1 MRSFR
6 TAVLAVFVTL
16 ALTPAAALAGQSGF
30 VRWQAARG
38 DFSSWQRTGVVLAAD
53 GSLQLNPS
61 TAVAGTDPYAP
72 GTYNGGNFY
81 NGGSFRV
88 GEALS
93 PIMSAGFSFRE
104 AIASWEAETPTGTW
118 IETQLR
124 VGEALSPIMS
134 AGFSFREAI
143 ASWEAETPT
152 GTWIE
157 TQIRAQVGGVWTKW
171 YNLGVWAADTSTVR
185 RHSVASQGDT
195 NGYVGIDTLVIS
207 NKKAAGT
214 TYQVK
219 VRLFSADGVAVPRVR
234 ASAVTVSTS
243 PESSPALFPGSSAHW
258 NQVLAVP
265 ECSQMVYPDG
275 GNVWCSPTSVAM
287 VLRYWAGDTALG
299 ACETHVRTALGGVYD
314 YTFRAYGNWPYNTAY
329 ATTKGHQA
337 HVTRFT
343 RLSQLEPW
351 ISAGVPVVLSIA
363 WSKGQ
368 LTGASIESTAGHLL
382 VLVGFDAAGN
392 PIIND
397 PAAPNDAAVQ
407 RTYLRSEF
415 EPLWLS
421 ASAGTAYL
429 IYPAGWPV
437 PAL

>member
-6 TAVLAVFVTL
+6 TAVLAAFVTL

-38 DFSSWQRTGVVLAAD
+38 DFSSWQRTGVALAAD

-88 GEALS
+88 GEVLS
-93 PIMSAGFSFRE
+93 P
-104 AIASWEAETPTGTW
+104 
-118 IETQLR
+118 
-124 VGEALSPIMS
+124 VMS

-195 NGYVGIDTLVIS
+195 NGYVGVDTLVIS

-243 PESSPALFPGSSAHW
+243 PESNPAIFPGSSAHW

-397 PAAPNDAAVQ
+397 PAASNDAAVQ

>member
-38 DFSSWQRTGVVLAAD
+38 DFSSWQRTGVALAAD

-81 NGGSFRV
+81 NGGSF
-88 GEALS
+88 
-93 PIMSAGFSFRE
+93 
-104 AIASWEAETPTGTW
+104 
-118 IETQLR
+118 R

-243 PESSPALFPGSSAHW
+243 PESSPAIFPGNSAHW

-397 PAAPNDAAVQ
+397 PAASNDDAVQ

>member
-38 DFSSWQRTGVVLAAD
+38 DFSSWQRTGVALAAD

-81 NGGSFRV
+81 NGG
-88 GEALS
+88 
-93 PIMSAGFSFRE
+93 GF
-104 AIASWEAETPTGTW
+104 
-118 IETQLR
+118 R

-171 YNLGVWAADTSTVR
+171 YNLGVWAGDTSTVR
-185 RHSVASQGDT
+185 RHSVAAQGDT
-195 NGYVGIDTLVIS
+195 NGYVGVDTLVIS

-219 VRLFSADGVAVPRVR
+219 VRLFSADGVAVPSVR

-243 PESSPALFPGSSAHW
+243 PETSPAIFPGSSAHW

-314 YTFRAYGNWPYNTAY
+314 YTFKAYGNWPYNTAY

-363 WSKGQ
+363 WSRGQ
-368 LTGASIESTAGHLL
+368 LTNASIESTAGHLL

-397 PAAPNDAAVQ
+397 PAAANDAAVQ

>member
-6 TAVLAVFVTL
+6 TAVLAVLVTL

-38 DFSSWQRTGVVLAAD
+38 DFSSWQRTGVALAAD

-81 NGGSFRV
+81 NGGSF
-88 GEALS
+88 
-93 PIMSAGFSFRE
+93 
-104 AIASWEAETPTGTW
+104 
-118 IETQLR
+118 R

-243 PESSPALFPGSSAHW
+243 PESSPAIFPGNSAHW

-429 IYPAGWPV
+429 IYPAGWSV

>member
-6 TAVLAVFVTL
+6 TAVLAVLVTL

-38 DFSSWQRTGVVLAAD
+38 DFSSWQRTGVALAAD

-118 IETQLR
+118 IETQL
-124 VGEALSPIMS
+124 
-134 AGFSFREAI
+134 
-143 ASWEAETPT
+143 
-152 GTWIE
+152 
-157 TQIRAQVGGVWTKW
+157 RAQVGGVWTKW

-243 PESSPALFPGSSAHW
+243 PESSPAIFPGSSAHW

>member
-81 NGGSFRV
+81 NGGSF
-88 GEALS
+88 
-93 PIMSAGFSFRE
+93 
-104 AIASWEAETPTGTW
+104 
-118 IETQLR
+118 R

>member
-81 NGGSFRV
+81 NGGSF
-88 GEALS
+88 
-93 PIMSAGFSFRE
+93 
-104 AIASWEAETPTGTW
+104 
-118 IETQLR
+118 R

-437 PAL
+437 PAP

>member
-6 TAVLAVFVTL
+6 TAVLAVLVTL

-38 DFSSWQRTGVVLAAD
+38 DFSSWQRTGVALAAD

-81 NGGSFRV
+81 NGGSF
-88 GEALS
+88 
-93 PIMSAGFSFRE
+93 
-104 AIASWEAETPTGTW
+104 
-118 IETQLR
+118 R

-243 PESSPALFPGSSAHW
+243 PESSPAIFPGNSAHW

>member
-1 MRSFR
+1 MRSIR

-38 DFSSWQRTGVVLAAD
+38 DFSSWQRSGVALAAD
-53 GSLQLNPS
+53 GSLQFNAQ

-93 PIMSAGFSFRE
+93 PIMSAGF
-104 AIASWEAETPTGTW
+104 G
-118 IETQLR
+118 
-124 VGEALSPIMS
+124 
-134 AGFSFREAI
+134 FREAI

-195 NGYVGIDTLVIS
+195 NGYVGVDTLVVT
-207 NKKAAGT
+207 NKKAAAT
-214 TYQVK
+214 AYQLK
-219 VRLFSADGVAVPRVR
+219 VRLFSADGVAIARVR
-234 ASAVTVSTS
+234 ASAVTTSTS
-243 PESSPALFPGSSAHW
+243 PESSPAGSVGNPAHW

-329 ATTKGHQA
+329 ATTKGHLA

-343 RLSQLEPW
+343 SLAQLEPW
-351 ISAGVPVVLSIA
+351 ISAGVPAVLSIA
-363 WSKGQ
+363 WSRGQ

-429 IYPAGWPV
+429 IYPAGQAV

>member
-6 TAVLAVFVTL
+6 TAVLAVLVTL

-81 NGGSFRV
+81 NGGSF
-88 GEALS
+88 
-93 PIMSAGFSFRE
+93 
-104 AIASWEAETPTGTW
+104 
-118 IETQLR
+118 R

-243 PESSPALFPGSSAHW
+243 PESSPAIFPGSSAHW